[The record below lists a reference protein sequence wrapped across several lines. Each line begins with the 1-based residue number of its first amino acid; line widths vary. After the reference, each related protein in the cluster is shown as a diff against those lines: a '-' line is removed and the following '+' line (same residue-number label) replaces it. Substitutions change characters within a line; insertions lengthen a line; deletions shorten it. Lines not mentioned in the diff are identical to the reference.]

1 MKRTQL
7 KCDCCLVKS
16 KYVKP
21 VAGNILCDTCHY
33 KLHEFS
39 HLLLPEKR
47 IKIMLEEKLTFK
59 SE

>member
-16 KYVKP
+16 KYVSP
-21 VAGNILCDTCHY
+21 VAGNILCNTCHH

-47 IKIMLEEKLTFK
+47 IKIKIK
-59 SE
+59 KN